1 MNEEEL
7 DKAYK
12 QAVIEISRMM
22 PQLIEAMNRLSRE
35 IHLMPRALRV
45 HP

>member
-1 MNEEEL
+1 MKEEEL
-7 DKAYK
+7 NKAYK
-12 QAVIEISRMM
+12 QAVIEISKIV

-35 IHLMPRALRV
+35 IHLMPRAIRV

>member
-22 PQLIEAMNRLSRE
+22 PHLIEAMNRLSRE
-35 IHLMPRALRV
+35 IHLMPRTLRI

>member
-7 DKAYK
+7 DKTYK
-12 QAVIEISRMM
+12 QAIIEISRMI

-35 IHLMPRALRV
+35 IHLMPRTLRI

>member
-1 MNEEEL
+1 MNERDLER
-7 DKAYK
+7 AYK
-12 QAVIEISRMM
+12 EAVIEISKMM

-35 IHLMPRALRV
+35 IHLMPRTLRI